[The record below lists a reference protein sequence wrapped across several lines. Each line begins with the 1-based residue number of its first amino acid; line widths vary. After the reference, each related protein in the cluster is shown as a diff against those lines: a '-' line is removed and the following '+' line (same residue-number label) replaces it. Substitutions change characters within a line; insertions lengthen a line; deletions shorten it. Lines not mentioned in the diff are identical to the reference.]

1 MVNKLLYQ
9 LVASFHRYLEVKELH
24 FTESYNYV
32 RMHNDIL
39 IKQHFLYF
47 HMKTN
52 LCYD

>member
-9 LVASFHRYLEVKELH
+9 LVASFHRYFDLEVKELH

-39 IKQHFLYF
+39 IISVSSISI
-47 HMKTN
+47 
-52 LCYD
+52 